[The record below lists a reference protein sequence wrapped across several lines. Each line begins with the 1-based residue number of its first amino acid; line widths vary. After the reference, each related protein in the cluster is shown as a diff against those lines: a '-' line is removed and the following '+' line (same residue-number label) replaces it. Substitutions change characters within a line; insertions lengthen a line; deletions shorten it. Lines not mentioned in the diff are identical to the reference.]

1 MKLQEQ
7 HFLRHKFFLVFTLV
21 AAFQLPI
28 SADDVGHDGI
38 SYEIIAEQH
47 VYKANSY
54 ATLKLM
60 VTNRGSEPVF
70 ISRDIGR
77 CSKWSGHS
85 EIQLLNEKRENVLR
99 GGCDDAEGPIR
110 DADLKSTLNDPNSWI
125 RLFPNEIYGTEEHI
139 TLPTVRG
146 LYHLRAELWPP
157 GFPAEQKKLLQQQG
171 LRVLQH
177 SHVAPLLQMRIE

>member
-7 HFLRHKFFLVFTLV
+7 RSLRHKFFFIFVLV
-21 AAFQLPI
+21 AAFQL
-28 SADDVGHDGI
+28 STNADDIGHDGI
-38 SYEIIAEQH
+38 RYEIIAEQQ
-47 VYKANSY
+47 VYKAGSY

-60 VTNRGSEPVF
+60 VINRGSEAVF

-99 GGCDDAEGPIR
+99 GGCDVAEGPIR
-110 DADLKSTLNDPNSWI
+110 DADLKSALNDPGLWI
-125 RLFPNEIYGTEEHI
+125 RLLPNEIYGTEEHI
-139 TLPTVRG
+139 ALPSTRG
-146 LYHLRAELWPP
+146 FYQLRAELWPP
-157 GFPAEQKKLLQQQG
+157 GFPVEQKKLIQQQG